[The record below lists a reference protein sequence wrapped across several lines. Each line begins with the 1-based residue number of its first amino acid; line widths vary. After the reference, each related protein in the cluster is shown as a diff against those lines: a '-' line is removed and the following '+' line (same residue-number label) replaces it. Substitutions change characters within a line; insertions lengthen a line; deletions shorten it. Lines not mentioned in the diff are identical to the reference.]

1 MEPTTQIST
10 RAALTGML
18 RVPAVL
24 FAAFLVVRGLVEFV
38 TIDWGNPASYR
49 DDWGGPS
56 LLGVLAVHSGPGLLI
71 LGVLAVRLYRN
82 RSAKLGRT

>member
-10 RAALTGML
+10 REALTGML
-18 RVPAVL
+18 RIPAAL
-24 FAAFLVVRGLVEFV
+24 FAAFVVVRGLVEFV
-38 TIDWGNPASYR
+38 TIDWSDPASYR

-56 LLGVLAVHSGPGLLI
+56 LLAVLALHSGPGLLI
-71 LGVLAVRLYRN
+71 LGVLTVRLYRR

>member
-1 MEPTTQIST
+1 
-10 RAALTGML
+10 ML
-18 RVPAVL
+18 RVPAAL
-24 FAAFLVVRGLVEFV
+24 FAAFVVVRGLVEFV
-38 TIDWGNPASYR
+38 TIDWSDPASYR

-71 LGVLAVRLYRN
+71 LGVVAARLYRR